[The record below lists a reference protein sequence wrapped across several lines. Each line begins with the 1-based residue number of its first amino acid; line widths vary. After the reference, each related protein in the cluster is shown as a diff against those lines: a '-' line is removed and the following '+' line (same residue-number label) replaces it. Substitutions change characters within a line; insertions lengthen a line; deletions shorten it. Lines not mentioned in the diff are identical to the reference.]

1 MKHRIYAATI
11 ALSIIV
17 GSPFAAFAQG
27 PRPSSMNNWPG
38 MVGST
43 APTAVPAATPFA
55 GPRPSSQNNWP
66 GMMNDAA
73 PARVPAASPFNGARP
88 SSAH

>member
-11 ALSIIV
+11 ALSVIV
-17 GSPFAAFAQG
+17 GIPFAALADG
-27 PRPSSMNNWPG
+27 PRASSLHNWPG
-38 MVGST
+38 MVDNT
-43 APTAVPAATPFA
+43 VPASEPAVTPFD

-66 GMMNDAA
+66 GMMNQATPTQA
-73 PARVPAASPFNGARP
+73 PSASPFDGPRP